1 MDQTMDVD
9 VSTLM
14 FIDRP
19 WLEHHTMNVR
29 RHLLT
34 ERKVVLQHSLS
45 YVLSLTF
52 TFFSR
57 NRHL

>member
-1 MDQTMDVD
+1 MDVD

-52 TFFSR
+52 TFFLR